1 MSIIL
6 IKHAKNNTL
15 QNNYSELKLKRIMVG
30 SSEYII
36 GYVEDEMETV
46 SIVPYQ
52 ENAIVLDKDK
62 LGRFIDTLMNL
73 YQKMS

>member
-1 MSIIL
+1 
-6 IKHAKNNTL
+6 
-15 QNNYSELKLKRIMVG
+15 VG